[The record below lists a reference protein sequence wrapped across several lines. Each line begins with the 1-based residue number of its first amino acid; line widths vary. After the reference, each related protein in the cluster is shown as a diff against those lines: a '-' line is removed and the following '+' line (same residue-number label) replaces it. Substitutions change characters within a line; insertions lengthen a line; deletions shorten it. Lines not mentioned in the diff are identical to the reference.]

1 MLDSSL
7 ISTLGTIWSVL
18 SGVVAAVAAVIA
30 WTARQAVKDARTTE
44 AAAKVAPL
52 EKQVEDLRG
61 RLRALED
68 KVHAQPT
75 TEMVHAIQLTIA
87 EIKGQLMVIG
97 SEVKSIAASAAA
109 STEATNRLEEFF
121 IAKGL
126 KS

>member
-1 MLDSSL
+1 MQPELFSAL
-7 ISTLGTIWSVL
+7 STAWTIL
-18 SGVVAAVAAVIA
+18 SGIVAGVAAFLA
-30 WTARQAVKDARTTE
+30 WNARQAVKDARTTE

-52 EKQVEDLRG
+52 EQKVEELRG

-87 EIKGQLMVIG
+87 EVKGQLMVIG

-121 IAKGL
+121 IARGL